1 MAVYATKRTPD
12 QRDYVTLTLTTGASG
27 LSDVADLCGM
37 RLASIYM
44 GTAAWTNADIAFFG
58 SHVSSASM
66 ALLYRLGSSS
76 TSPTVMQFVTTA
88 DRLIG
93 IQNNVF
99 DGIRFLQ
106 AASFT
111 AGATTIVAQA
121 AARSIQLGLAPPGG
135 PIK

>member
-12 QRDYVTLTLTTGASG
+12 QRDYVTLTLTTAADG
-27 LSDVADLCGM
+27 LSDVADLGGL
-37 RLASIYM
+37 RLASINM
-44 GTAAWTNADIAFFG
+44 STGWTAADIGFFG

-66 ALLYRLGSSS
+66 TLVYRLGSSS
-76 TSPTVMQFVTTA
+76 TSPTVMQFITTA
-88 DRLIG
+88 NRLIG

-106 AASFT
+106 AVSLT
-111 AGATTIVAQA
+111 AGATTIVAQGV
-121 AARSIQLGLAPPGG
+121 ARSIQLGLAPPG